1 MASGPN
7 TSRQIEGGKVVAV
20 THFIFLGSKITAHGD
35 YSCEIK
41 TLAPWKESD
50 DKPRQRIKR
59 QRHHFADKGLYSQ
72 NSGFS
77 SGHVWM

>member
-1 MASGPN
+1 M
-7 TSRQIEGGKVVAV
+7 VAV
-20 THFIFLGSKITAHGD
+20 THFIFLGSKITAHD
-35 YSCEIK
+35 EYSHEIK

-50 DKPRQRIKR
+50 DKPRQRIKG

-72 NSGFS
+72 NYGFF